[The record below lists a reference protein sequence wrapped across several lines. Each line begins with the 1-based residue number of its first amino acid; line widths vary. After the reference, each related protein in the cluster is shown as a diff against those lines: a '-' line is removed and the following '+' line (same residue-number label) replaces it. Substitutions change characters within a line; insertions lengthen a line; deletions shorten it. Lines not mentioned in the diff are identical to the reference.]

1 VRGEGGVGV
10 GAGVDGAII
19 IIILGKRDPLSSDE
33 LLFQVASDGLLLL
46 SSKGGGAL
54 TRPCLIK
61 CLACSSH
68 DSDESLLLSV
78 RDSGDGLSRSHGV
91 VLLPLGGGSNL
102 LLVNDGEVGVVAR
115 YSRQYGGGR

>member
-1 VRGEGGVGV
+1 VCGEGGVGV

-33 LLFQVASDGLLLL
+33 LLFQVASDGLLFL

-61 CLACSSH
+61 CLVCSSH

-78 RDSGDGLSRSHGV
+78 RDSSGGLSRGHGV
-91 VLLPLGGGSNL
+91 VLLPLGGGSSL
-102 LLVNDGEVGVVAR
+102 LLVDD
-115 YSRQYGGGR
+115 